1 MDFVLGKEE
10 SVIKESSFRPNLVL
24 SWLRS
29 EMAVTNK
36 RVLGS
41 SRNTL
46 LGLIPLGK
54 NEISYPLKNISS
66 VSISSKFYISRFL
79 IGLILVIIG
88 LSSIGNSFLAG
99 LFFIIIGALPL
110 ANSFVSRL
118 VISPNSGNPTRLD
131 VTFLDKETIQSF
143 SNEVNVTITEI
154 S

>member
-1 MDFVLGKEE
+1 MNFVLGKEE

-46 LGLIPLGK
+46 LGLIPFGK
-54 NEISYPLKNISS
+54 NEISYPIKNISS
-66 VSISSKFYISRFL
+66 VSISSKFYFGRFI
-79 IGLILVIIG
+79 IGLILLFIG
-88 LSSIGNSFLAG
+88 LSTIGSSFLGG
-99 LFFIIIGALPL
+99 LFFLIIGALPL
-110 ANSFVSRL
+110 ANSFMSRL
-118 VISPNSGNPTRLD
+118 IISPNSGNPDKLD

-143 SNEVNVTITEI
+143 SNVVNVTISEN